1 MDNLEKNPIEFL
13 EWYRNKIKGVY
24 VISPDKEVELFERF
38 EQKFEE
44 MKTEKEEKRIV
55 IGAVT
60 LDRNPEFLIIPEV
73 VMWELRV
80 QKRSKF
86 LIWKF
91 WETVDILFRSFDR
104 NEVEKYAKDN
114 DINLYDDTIKME

>member
-1 MDNLEKNPIEFL
+1 
-13 EWYRNKIKGVY
+13 
-24 VISPDKEVELFERF
+24 
-38 EQKFEE
+38 